1 MRTAA
6 QSAHAASPATEV
18 DLQGRLSNPLPPFVR
33 VPALLPALMA
43 RACCPPIRHPGLQV
57 QRRLDPSDVATLI
70 ARRTAGASIEVLA
83 MEFRVHRTTV
93 IAHLRRLRSSCSDD
107 RDLRDTLISV
117 LSQRSAFKHGVAIDR
132 IRHAYD
138 HVIVVADLDP
148 HSDPPKVLLIGPD
161 AAGNLLELIALVLVG
176 DELLIIHAMPLRQQ
190 FYPLLP
196 DPTE

>member
-1 MRTAA
+1 MHTFGAPR
-6 QSAHAASPATEV
+6 
-18 DLQGRLSNPLPPFVR
+18 SN
-33 VPALLPALMA
+33 
-43 RACCPPIRHPGLQV
+43 
-57 QRRLDPSDVATLI
+57 SN
-70 ARRTAGASIEVLA
+70 
-83 MEFRVHRTTV
+83 
-93 IAHLRRLRSSCSDD
+93 DD

-117 LSQRSAFKHGVAIDR
+117 LSHRSTFKHGVTIDR
-132 IRHAYD
+132 VKHAYD

-148 HSDPPKVLLIGPD
+148 DTDPPKVLLIGPD